1 MKKYY
6 VPINDA
12 EEKEDGT
19 LGSQTVDVV
28 TLQGTKKRRVREWR
42 QYLRIRMETQDVHKM
57 NAMTRKL
64 GFDELLP

>member
-1 MKKYY
+1 MKIYY

-28 TLQGTKKRRVREWR
+28 QLQGTKKRRVKEWR
-42 QYLRIRMETQDVHKM
+42 QYLRVRLQTQDVHKM
-57 NAMTRKL
+57 NAVTRKL
-64 GFDELLP
+64 GFNELLP

>member
-1 MKKYY
+1 VRIYY

-12 EEKEDGT
+12 EVKEDGT

-28 TLQGTKKRRVREWR
+28 QLQGTKKRRVREWR
-42 QYLRIRMETQDVHKM
+42 QYLRVRLQTQDVHRM
-57 NAMTRKL
+57 NAVTRKL

>member
-1 MKKYY
+1 MKIYY
-6 VPINDA
+6 VPINDP

-28 TLQGTKKRRVREWR
+28 TLQGTKKKRIKQWRE
-42 QYLRIRMETQDVHKM
+42 YLRIRLKTQDVHKM
-57 NAMTRKL
+57 NHMTRKL

>member
-1 MKKYY
+1 MIVYH

-28 TLQGTKKRRVREWR
+28 TLQGTKKKRIKQWRE
-42 QYLRIRMETQDVHKM
+42 YLRIRLKTQDIHTM
-57 NAMTRKL
+57 NRMTKEL
-64 GFDELLP
+64 GFEELIP

>member
-1 MKKYY
+1 MKIYY

-28 TLQGTKKRRVREWR
+28 QLQGTKKRRVREWR
-42 QYLRIRMETQDVHKM
+42 QYLRVRLQTQDVHKM
-57 NAMTRKL
+57 NAVTRKL
-64 GFDELLP
+64 GFNELLP